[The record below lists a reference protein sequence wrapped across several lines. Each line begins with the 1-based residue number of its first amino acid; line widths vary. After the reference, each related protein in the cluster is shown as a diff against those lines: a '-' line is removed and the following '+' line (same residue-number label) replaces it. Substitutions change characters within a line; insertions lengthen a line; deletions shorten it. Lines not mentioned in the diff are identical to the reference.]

1 MAKILIIDDEKDLC
15 LVLSRFLTKHGY
27 EVSEAHKGK
36 KALEIINENVPDLIL
51 CDFMLEDMDGT
62 SVLKAIKE
70 INPST
75 PVIIITGFSN
85 IKTAVE
91 VMRLGAVDYII
102 KPLIPEEILMTIR
115 KALDRALLPIPDSG
129 REDSHSGNASG
140 QKNGATKRTSSIGKS
155 DYIFGDS
162 PYFKNILKQIDLVA
176 PTNYSVIIYGES
188 GSGKEAIAQEIHK
201 RSKRANKPFV
211 AIDCGVLSKELAGSE
226 LFGHEK
232 GSFTGALNLKIG
244 SFEIANEGTI
254 FLDEIANLSYDVQIS
269 LLRVVQERKMRRV
282 GGTKDIE
289 LDVRIIV
296 ASNEKLWDAAG
307 AGKLREDLYHRF
319 NEFTIQI
326 QALRERTSDIMIFAN
341 HFLGIANEELNK
353 NIKGFHPEVERIFKS
368 YVWYGNLREL
378 KNVVKRATLL
388 CDEEYIDVKS
398 IPFELTNFAKLQFE
412 GSGEPSPAMAPQV
425 QQPFPPS
432 SYSNAAFGASY
443 GGTQAFPPSNSGGN
457 FPQTKKIVPKEQS
470 LKSAG
475 IDAEYELILEALK
488 KVNFNKSKAAKVLQ
502 IDRKTLYNKIRQY
515 QELRGEKFESE
526 I

>member
-15 LVLSRFLTKHGY
+15 LVLSRFLSKHGY
-27 EVSEAHKGK
+27 EVLEAHKGK
-36 KALEIINENVPDLIL
+36 KALEIINESVPDLIL

-102 KPLIPEEILMTIR
+102 KPLIPEEILLTIK
-115 KALDRALLPIPDSG
+115 KALDRALLPVPELARGGGSVPSG
-129 REDSHSGNASG
+129 REE
-140 QKNGATKRTSSIGKS
+140 KNGAPRRSNTQAKS

-201 RSKRANKPFV
+201 RSKRSHKPFV

-232 GSFTGALNLKIG
+232 GSFTGALNQKIG
-244 SFEIANEGTI
+244 SFELANEGTI

-282 GGTKDIE
+282 GGTKDID

-307 AGKLREDLYHRF
+307 SGKLREDLYHRF
-319 NEFTIQI
+319 NEFAIQV
-326 QALRERTSDIMIFAN
+326 QPLRERVSDIMVFAN
-341 HFLGIANEELNK
+341 HFLGIANDELNK

-398 IPFELTNFAKLQFE
+398 IPFELTNFTKLQFE
-412 GSGEPSPAMAPQV
+412 GSVEPVVASVVPQIPSAFSSPTP
-425 QQPFPPS
+425 
-432 SYSNAAFGASY
+432 AFAV
-443 GGTQAFPPSNSGGN
+443 P
-457 FPQTKKIVPKEQS
+457 KKIVPKEQS